1 MGERR
6 KEREK
11 RGRGEGGGKR
21 QGDRLGE
28 SERGREREGTK
39 ALGFLTLTYQLA
51 SVEAL
56 SLGREIFSYLL
67 EIRNHLFF
75 FTTLGSST
83 KAGR

>member
-1 MGERR
+1 VALRVGERKRERR
-6 KEREK
+6 KERK
-11 RGRGEGGGKR
+11 GEV
-21 QGDRLGE
+21 
-28 SERGREREGTK
+28 RGRESDWGKERLSRTK
-39 ALGFLTLTYQLA
+39 ALGFLTLTDQLA

-75 FTTLGSST
+75 TTLGSST